1 MQVFALLSMPLTR
14 KEQEI
19 LMSML
24 EKPLEKNGQ
33 KLYRSTAFYRTISHL
48 KKNLLVKSEVSKN
61 NKSMRVYILTFY
73 GRILSR
79 YLAGLPDSPKK
90 YQRRGG
96 GKKVFL
102 LDFYTP
108 FFFFFFSFLFFF

>member
-1 MQVFALLSMPLTR
+1 MQIPAISSMPLTR

-48 KKNLLVKSEVSKN
+48 KKNLLVKSEISDN
-61 NKSMRVYILTFY
+61 NKSMRIYVLTFY
-73 GRILSR
+73 GRVLSR

-90 YQRRGG
+90 YQRWGLR
-96 GKKVFL
+96 
-102 LDFYTP
+102 
-108 FFFFFFSFLFFF
+108 